1 MELNDKELE
10 EYNRLNSKQ
19 TNKEKMSGSL
29 KENMSWIM
37 IALLAL
43 MMVVL
48 SCLSSVNGNIEF
60 VFPSTAWGWI
70 LLIAPKIVIAILGY
84 MIWTNFL
91 EKGKQ
96 NAQKTEEYQK
106 AQDILTKLQGKTT
119 KNIIQVVNP
128 VIWEKKT
135 KVKKGIKVTASTALT
150 TFVIA
155 ELIVSFSVASLV
167 GTLVSLLISAVWG
180 LQMMTDAEEKYSIG
194 YLRYASLL
202 KIQNEAKNGEVKENT
217 LPQENE
223 APMEPNGAQN
233 EQTRLDVLPGT
244 DDKCD
249 GEHNILD
256 N

>member
-10 EYNRLNSKQ
+10 EYNRLNSNIRQ
-19 TNKEKMSGSL
+19 SNKERVDNSL

-60 VFPSTAWGWI
+60 VFPSTVWGWI
-70 LLIAPKIVIAILGY
+70 LLVAPKIVIAVLGY

-106 AQDILTKLQGKTT
+106 AQDILTKLQGNTT

-128 VIWEKKT
+128 VIWEKQT
-135 KVKKGIKVTASTALT
+135 KIRKGIRVTASTALT

-202 KIQNEAKNGEVKENT
+202 KIQNDAKNGEVKENI
-217 LPQENE
+217 LPQKNE
-223 APMEPNGAQN
+223 A
-233 EQTRLDVLPGT
+233 
-244 DDKCD
+244 
-249 GEHNILD
+249 
-256 N
+256 